1 MRFRQTVLGAF
12 TLAIFLFLAPSQ
24 VTAGNASRIELKNGT
39 VFENVLYK
47 VDNEYK
53 VITIQQ
59 GDDKR
64 NISFS
69 DVAVI
74 QDSSGRDVTVDVLDL
89 DYPPPGTGERPI
101 TPIEAARPPRGG
113 RKHPYSFAI
122 HAQPNFSLPIGD
134 YYEGF
139 TSGIGYG
146 ADISIPVSRE
156 IAIRGTVS
164 RSGMR
169 PDNGLAPGVSFSAW
183 RYVISVQYYK
193 WPRWRTDGKT
203 MYFVYSGIGGI
214 SHTLSAGGESADFTK
229 LTTVLGFGLMQQ
241 VSRNIGIEAGGE
253 FDAVYIG
260 ASDYRYSYY
269 GNVEYA
275 WIMDFK
281 LGLVLLW

>member
-1 MRFRQTVLGAF
+1 MVIRKTVLFTF
-12 TLAIFLFLAPSQ
+12 TLAIFLFLAPSL
-24 VTAGNASRIELKNGT
+24 VSAGDASRIELKNGT
-39 VFENVLYK
+39 IFQNVIYK

-53 VITIQQ
+53 VITIQH

-64 NISFS
+64 NVSFS

-74 QDSSGRDVTVDVLDL
+74 LDPSGKDITVDVLDV
-89 DYPPPGTGERPI
+89 DYTPPGTGKR
-101 TPIEAARPPRGG
+101 PIEAIDQTAPPPGK
-113 RKHPYSFAI
+113 RKYPYSFAI
-122 HAQPNFSLPIGD
+122 HAQPNFSVPIGD

-169 PDNGLAPGVSFSAW
+169 PGNGLPPGASFSAW

-203 MYFVYSGIGGI
+203 MYYVYSGIGGI
-214 SHTLSAGGESADFTK
+214 SHTMSVGGESSNISK
-229 LTTVLGFGLMQQ
+229 LTTVLGIGLMQQ
-241 VSRNIGIEAGGE
+241 VSKSIGIEAGGE
-253 FDAVYIG
+253 FDAVFIG
-260 ASDYRYSYY
+260 ASNYQYGYY

-281 LGLVLLW
+281 LGLVLLL

>member
-1 MRFRQTVLGAF
+1 MRIRQTVLCAF
-12 TLAIFLFLAPSQ
+12 TLAIFLLLAPSL
-24 VTAGNASRIELKNGT
+24 VRAGTASRIEIKNGT
-39 VFENVLYK
+39 VFENVIYR
-47 VDNEYK
+47 VNNEYK

-69 DVAVI
+69 DIAAI
-74 QDSSGRDVTVDVLDL
+74 LDSSGRDVTVDVLDL
-89 DYPPPGTGERPI
+89 DYTPPGTGERPI
-101 TPIEAARPPRGG
+101 RQIDPATSPLGG

-122 HAQPNFSLPIGD
+122 HAQPNLSLPIGD

-146 ADISIPVSRE
+146 AEISIPVSRE

-164 RSGMR
+164 RSGMG
-169 PDNGLAPGVSFSAW
+169 PGNSLPPGVDFSAW

-193 WPRWRTDGKT
+193 WPRWRTGGKT
-203 MYFVYSGIGGI
+203 LYFVYSGIGGI
-214 SHTLSAGGESADFTK
+214 SHTLSAGGERADLTK
-229 LTTVLGFGLMQQ
+229 LTTVLGFGLMQR
-241 VSRNIGIEAGGE
+241 VSKNIGIEAGGE

-260 ASDYRYSYY
+260 TSDYKYSYY

-281 LGLVLLW
+281 LGLVLLL